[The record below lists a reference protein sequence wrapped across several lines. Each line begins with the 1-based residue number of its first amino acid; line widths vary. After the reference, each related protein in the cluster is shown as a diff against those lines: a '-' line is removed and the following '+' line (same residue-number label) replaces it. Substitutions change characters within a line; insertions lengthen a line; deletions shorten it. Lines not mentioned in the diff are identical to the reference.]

1 DLCVP
6 GTTFETVVRANVERN
21 LHEFGSEGGNAWM
34 CRLLEWHRASGEP
47 MEQQLKDGRWVRAIE
62 RRTNDGGI
70 VGIRTDITAV
80 KQTEFALRQRV
91 ADLEEARLQLTDM
104 ATDLATA
111 RDAAE
116 TATRTKSEFLANM
129 SHEIRTPMNGIIGMS
144 GLLLQTDLTP
154 EQQEYAVAVRDSA
167 EALLTVINDILDIS
181 KLEAG
186 KVELEEIDFDL
197 VDTVESAVGL
207 LGPTAN
213 EKSIEL
219 GVLIE
224 PSARAGFRGDPT
236 RVRQVLLNLV
246 SNAV

>member
-104 ATDLATA
+104 ATDLAAA

-116 TATRTKSEFLANM
+116 AANRTKSEFLANM
-129 SHEIRTPMNGIIGMS
+129 SHEIRTPMNGIIGM
-144 GLLLQTDLTP
+144 TDLALDTTLDG
-154 EQQEYAVAVRDSA
+154 EQRNYLGMVKASA
-167 EALLTVINDILDIS
+167 DALLGIINDILDFS
-181 KLEAG
+181 KVEAG
-186 KVELEEIDFDL
+186 LLELE
-197 VDTVESAVGL
+197 SA
-207 LGPTAN
+207 
-213 EKSIEL
+213 
-219 GVLIE
+219 
-224 PSARAGFRGDPT
+224 
-236 RVRQVLLNLV
+236 
-246 SNAV
+246 